1 LKGIEKMIVCAYI
14 ALSSLLLKCLF
25 SIIRAWRL
33 MENEPIYSLNVL
45 ANLVY
50 MTLGIL
56 GIIGI
61 ATI

>member
-1 LKGIEKMIVCAYI
+1 MIVCAYI
-14 ALSSLLLKCLF
+14 ALSGLLLKCLF
-25 SIIRAWRL
+25 SIIRAWRQ
-33 MENEPIYSLNVL
+33 MENEPIYSLTVL
-45 ANLVY
+45 VNLMY